1 MKTFKNIVRNFFIMS
16 TIIGSAFSVSA
27 QSSTRIYHDAEAF
40 DLKGHVKECVSLSRV
55 ADFPYSFYEISTEC
69 FNTNGSWMPKS
80 DNSTIYHNENN
91 RIESYSDSTQY
102 DDNEYSKNTTTFI
115 WSNGKVREIDNYHY
129 YNTLTNV
136 SDSMFIK
143 YEYNNDGLIS
153 TETSIINIY
162 KKVTNYEYTKFDDF
176 GNWIERIEYHNCIS
190 PDETTTSQSKVTRI
204 ISYYDSTN
212 ANSYTSISTQSRNK
226 TYDDAKAYRLK
237 GHVKECIYSSDTT
250 CFKPNGELVDCDNY
264 KAIRNHKGQLMHL
277 SRKYTE
283 YSTYDNSTDTI
294 DYSETISFVWEN
306 DTVVS
311 NGYSIYY
318 CSSDYAHNN
327 SMLNSY
333 KFNDFGEINAIESI
347 WNGVV
352 IDYSIYSDYKYDDHG
367 NWIERKVT
375 TEYDGE
381 NKSVIET
388 RTITYYE

>member
-162 KKVTNYEYTKFDDF
+162 KKVTNYEYTKFDGF
-176 GNWIERIEYHNCIS
+176 CKWGVFQSCHCIIWGSFICNC
-190 PDETTTSQSKVTRI
+190 
-204 ISYYDSTN
+204 
-212 ANSYTSISTQSRNK
+212 
-226 TYDDAKAYRLK
+226 
-237 GHVKECIYSSDTT
+237 
-250 CFKPNGELVDCDNY
+250 
-264 KAIRNHKGQLMHL
+264 
-277 SRKYTE
+277 
-283 YSTYDNSTDTI
+283 
-294 DYSETISFVWEN
+294 
-306 DTVVS
+306 
-311 NGYSIYY
+311 
-318 CSSDYAHNN
+318 
-327 SMLNSY
+327 
-333 KFNDFGEINAIESI
+333 
-347 WNGVV
+347 
-352 IDYSIYSDYKYDDHG
+352 SIYSIIKDL
-367 NWIERKVT
+367 
-375 TEYDGE
+375 
-381 NKSVIET
+381 S
-388 RTITYYE
+388 